1 MQIQLNE
8 IQVSDLFF
16 NFEKPNLQG
25 YFNSVDE
32 PDQFSDEAR
41 QALQQ
46 DAEIFSDMTDG
57 QVSAVWLCDDFLR
70 RV

>member
-8 IQVSDLFF
+8 LQISDLFF

-25 YFNSVDE
+25 YFNSVDL
-32 PDQFSDEAR
+32 PDQYSDEAR
-41 QALQQ
+41 AALRQ
-46 DAEIFSDMTDG
+46 DAETFSGMTDG
-57 QVSAVWLCDDFLR
+57 QVGAVWLCDDYLR